1 VQKIV
6 PVSPKTHAGK
16 KIQPQKSFAF
26 AAQNTVVPVV
36 ANEIAMAARSFP
48 LLFLKQDKE
57 LGLFALLGLPKEK
70 NVFVDKKGIWLGD
83 YVPATLR
90 RYPFIF
96 ATSDDK
102 EGYVLCIDEESGLL
116 SDDEGTPLFD
126 EDNKKS
132 DFLEKVFNFLTDYQ
146 RGALATQEFCREME
160 RLELLTPFNIE
171 LKTGTE
177 KNIKIGGMLS
187 IDEKKFNNLSD
198 EDFIALR
205 KKGFIALIYAHLL
218 SLGNLSALLPKPKPV
233 PFKSKPAQE
242 AVIPESFKF

>member
-1 VQKIV
+1 MSKIV
-6 PVSPKTHAGK
+6 PVSPKIHAQK
-16 KIQPQKSFAF
+16 KLNPLTSFAF
-26 AAQNTVVPVV
+26 AAKNTTVPII
-36 ANEIAMAARSFP
+36 ASEITVAARSLP
-48 LLFLKQDKE
+48 LLFLKQEGE
-57 LGLFALLGLPKEK
+57 LGLFALLGLPNDK
-70 NVFVDKKGIWLGD
+70 NVFINRNGKWTGD

-132 DFLEKVFNFLTDYQ
+132 DFLEKIFNFLTDYQ
-146 RGALATQEFCREME
+146 RGALATQEFCREMD
-160 RLELLTPFNIE
+160 RLELLTPFNVE
-171 LKTGTE
+171 LKSGEE

-187 IDEKKFNNLSD
+187 INEKKLNDLSD
-198 EDFIALR
+198 EDFIMLR
-205 KKGFIALIYAHLL
+205 KKGFMALIYAHLL
-218 SLGNLSALLPKPKPV
+218 SLGNLSALLPKPV